1 MRALLAGLALIT
13 MNAIP
18 DPVNAQAQA
27 QAQAQ
32 ATAQAQALDLQA
44 LWDFKRPEV
53 SEQRFRER
61 LATAGGDD
69 ALVLQTQ
76 IARTLGLR
84 RRFDEARQL
93 LMTLQPQVGAAG
105 AQAQARWHLEW
116 GRTHASATHKAALL
130 PEADRQTARESFQA
144 AARHARAAGLDGL
157 AVDAL
162 HMLPFTTANP
172 QEELLWTQQALDLAL
187 ASPQPEARRW
197 EASLRNNMGVT
208 LNAMGRHAEA
218 LAMLQA
224 AVPAAERNGSPE
236 RVRIAHWMVA
246 RTLRDLGRTAEALAI
261 QQRLE
266 RENAEAGTPDPYVFE
281 ELAHL
286 HRTAG
291 DAARAAHY
299 DALARR

>member
-1 MRALLAGLALIT
+1 MRALLAGLALMT
-13 MNAIP
+13 MNSL
-18 DPVNAQAQA
+18 PVQAQP
-27 QAQAQ
+27 
-32 ATAQAQALDLQA
+32 LDLQA
-44 LWDFKRPEV
+44 LWDFNRPEV

-61 LATAGGDD
+61 LATASGDD

-84 RRFDEARQL
+84 RRFDEARAHL
-93 LMTLQPQVGAAG
+93 SALQPQLAAAG
-105 AQAQARWHLEW
+105 AEAQARWHLEW
-116 GRTHASATHKAALL
+116 GRAHASATHDPGTLTDT
-130 PEADRQTARESFQA
+130 DRLTARAAFQA
-144 AARHARAAGLDGL
+144 AAGHARAAGLDAL

-162 HMLPFTTANP
+162 HMQPLTTTDR

-187 ASPQPEARRW
+187 ASLQPAARRW
-197 EASLRNNMGVT
+197 EASLRNNLGVT

-224 AVPAAERNGSPE
+224 AVPAAERNGAPD

-246 RTLRDLGRTAEALAI
+246 RTLRDLGRVAEALAI

-266 RENAEAGTPDPYVFE
+266 RENAAAGSPDPYVFE

-286 HRTAG
+286 YRAAG

-299 DALARR
+299 DALSRR